1 LPRRRRSAADLDAL
15 LAKRPI
21 VVAIAGSNG
30 AGKSTFFEAFLAGL
44 GLRFVNADDLALGLD
59 IGAYA
64 AARAAAAVRQDLVAR
79 RESFVFETVLSD
91 PVGEKVEFLAQAVER
106 GFTVLI
112 LFIGLESARLSDE
125 RVAMRVSQGGHD
137 VPKDKVAERY
147 DRTLENLRRSIQRLP
162 LVFVYDNSDLGAPYR
177 PLARFQQGKAIWE
190 AARLPRWMKRVLSG
204 GV

>member
-162 LVFVYDNSDLGAPYR
+162 LVFVSDNSDLGAPYR